1 MGIKKEIIEHRRR
14 EREKVIADPLPA
26 RARTPPRSWA
36 SHPFTAHTVFLVV
49 IVTFTFSAFVV
60 LVAYPAL
67 KGEVC
72 CSLYQLRR
80 YAEQLGREHGKASV
94 SATIR
99 LICEG

>member
-1 MGIKKEIIEHRRR
+1 MD
-14 EREKVIADPLPA
+14 AALTAAPSDLLPA

-67 KGEVC
+67 KGEVYR
-72 CSLYQLRR
+72 SFINQ
-80 YAEQLGREHGKASV
+80 
-94 SATIR
+94 
-99 LICEG
+99 